1 MIPLRDSVPLRT
13 WPVVTWLLIG
23 MNVWAFLN
31 ELLLGPELEAF
42 VRTWGFVPARY
53 FALGELHPED
63 WAGRY
68 LPILTSMFLH
78 GGWLHLAGNMW
89 FLWIFGDN
97 VEDMLGSIRFVF
109 FYLFCGL
116 AAGFTHFI
124 LDPSSSVPTIGASGA
139 IAGVLGGYMLL
150 FPGARVLTL
159 VPLGFFLRV
168 MEIPAAVMIGLWF
181 VIQLASGVLTQGM
194 EQGGVAWWAHVGGFV
209 AGLVLVFPLRRR
221 RKIVV

>member
-1 MIPLRDSVPLRT
+1 LVPGQVAYGLQT
-13 WPVVTWLLIG
+13 GDGWPGV
-23 MNVWAFLN
+23 
-31 ELLLGPELEAF
+31 
-42 VRTWGFVPARY
+42 
-53 FALGELHPED
+53 
-63 WAGRY
+63 
-68 LPILTSMFLH
+68 LPPFFTSMFLH

-168 MEIPAAVMIGLWF
+168 MEIPAAVMIGIWF

-221 RKIVV
+221 RKVVV

>member
-1 MIPLRDSVPLRT
+1 MFPLRDQNPSSSFPT
-13 WPVVTWLLIG
+13 VTIAVIL
-23 MNVWAFLN
+23 ACTATFLY
-31 ELLLGPELEAF
+31 ELSLGPALNRFLTE
-42 VRTWGFVPARY
+42 
-53 FALGELHPED
+53 FALVPGQVAYGLQTGDPG
-63 WAGRY
+63 WRGV
-68 LPILTSMFLH
+68 LPPFFTSMFLH

-97 VEDMLGSIRFVF
+97 VEDKLGSFRFVF

-124 LDPSSSVPTIGASGA
+124 LDPSSSIPTIGASGA
-139 IAGVLGGYMLL
+139 IAGVLGGYVVL

-168 MEIPAAVMIGLWF
+168 MEIPAVVMIGLWF
-181 VIQLASGVLTQGM
+181 LIQLASGLLTQGM

-209 AGLVLVFPLRRR
+209 AGLLLVLPLRRPR
-221 RKIVV
+221 RIVV

>member
-1 MIPLRDSVPLRT
+1 MFPLRDQNPSGSFPA
-13 WPVVTWLLIG
+13 VTIT
-23 MNVWAFLN
+23 VIVACTAAFLY
-31 ELLLGPELEAF
+31 ELSLGPGLNRFLVE
-42 VRTWGFVPARY
+42 
-53 FALGELHPED
+53 FALVPGQVAYGLQTGD
-63 WAGRY
+63 GWRGV
-68 LPILTSMFLH
+68 LPPFFTSMFLH